1 MATPTAPHTHLRRVC
16 TSVFGVILSVFGVLA
31 ALRIAKGKT
40 GDFQYVFESTTAVT
54 LKQNIYHYGQGINPY
69 PPLTAAWV
77 SLLVPFGERA
87 AAAVWLPVNL
97 AMLGAALWL
106 GAKEAL
112 RRLGVKADGATVS
125 LVAVLSLVMV
135 SEQAMGTIRRGN
147 KDVFLLLPIVL
158 GLRWID
164 RRALLAGALLA
175 VGASVKYLTIIF
187 LPYFIVR
194 GRFKAAVGFVLGWL
208 ACFFGPALIMG
219 WDYNLR
225 MQAAAYG
232 GVARMLGVKV
242 NDGEVANA
250 APPDL
255 EITGA
260 SALQAIRRLAESMGW
275 SKPVMYAAVGVVAL
289 VCLTTVWRLFVGA
302 GETLFAGRFGR
313 AESDP
318 AREKLVLLDWVG
330 VTTAMLAFSLHLETR
345 HTVLLAPVYAT
356 AIALLVVRGGV
367 PRLPLLIIMI
377 LSFLAYRL
385 PPGDLTPELMQQWR
399 FIGGSSWVLLVFL
412 MVLVWTALR
421 FKPGAHP
428 ASTSSAAS

>member
-1 MATPTAPHTHLRRVC
+1 MATRAGMRIHLQRVC
-16 TSVFGVILSVFGVLA
+16 TSVFAVILTVFGVLA

-40 GDFQYVFESTTAVT
+40 GDFQYVFESATAVT

-77 SLLVPFGERA
+77 SLLVPLGERA
-87 AAAVWLPVNL
+87 AAAVWLPLNL

-106 GAKEAL
+106 GAKEVL
-112 RRLGVKADGATVS
+112 RRLGIKADGATLS

-175 VGASVKYLTIIF
+175 VGASVKYLTIVF

-194 GRFKAAVGFVLGWL
+194 GRFKAAAGFLLGWC
-208 ACFFGPALIMG
+208 ACFFGPALVMG
-219 WDYNLR
+219 WEYNLR

-242 NDGEVANA
+242 DDGEVANA

-260 SALQAIRRLAESMGW
+260 SALQAVRRLAESMGW

-289 VCLTTVWRLFVGA
+289 ACLATVWRLFA
-302 GETLFAGRFGR
+302 ARGERLFAGRFGQ

-318 AREKLVLLDWVG
+318 VRERLILIDWIG

-356 AIALLVVRGGV
+356 AIALLLVGGGV
-367 PRLPLLIIMI
+367 TRLPLLVMTV

-399 FIGGSSWVLLVFL
+399 FIGGSSWVLLLFL

-421 FKPGAHP
+421 FRPGEQP
-428 ASTSSAAS
+428 ATTDARRS